1 MARRAKIKR
10 QEERDKFY
18 IITNG
23 KRTEYNYFSLL
34 KSKKSIYDVKVEFA
48 NSDPYGLVE
57 YASRLVPESNQVWV
71 VFDVDNSHKDGRLVQ
86 AIKLAESNGIKYAF
100 SNLAFEVW
108 LIDHFQ
114 KCDQRL
120 DTDGHK
126 RILDK
131 YLSEQKP
138 GLNYDKSDVDV
149 LEKYFIQNYEI
160 AVTNA
165 KVVFQTRMREHIEQ
179 CGENSRPPIWNW
191 NSCTTVYKLVEAL
204 KLSVC

>member
-1 MARRAKIKR
+1 MARREKIKR
-10 QEERDKFY
+10 QERDKFY

-23 KRTEYNYFSLL
+23 KRTEYNYFTIL
-34 KSKKSIYDVKVEFA
+34 KSMKSIYDVRVEFT

-57 YASRLVPESNQVWV
+57 YARQYVPNANRVWV
-71 VFDVDNSHKDGRLVQ
+71 VFDVDNSYKEGRLES
-86 AIKLAESNGIKYAF
+86 AIRLAEKSDVKCAF

-114 KCDQRL
+114 KCNQYL

-126 RILDK
+126 RLLDK
-131 YLSEQKP
+131 YLSEIKT
-138 GLNYDKSDVDV
+138 GLKYDKADNSI
-149 LEKYFIQNYEI
+149 LEKYFIPNYLT

-165 KVVFQTRMREHIEQ
+165 KVVYQTRIKEHIEK

-204 KLSVC
+204 KLSV

>member
-1 MARRAKIKR
+1 MARRAKIKS

-23 KRTEYNYFSLL
+23 KRTEYNYFTLL
-34 KSKKSIYDVKVEFA
+34 KAKKSSIYKVKVEFT

-57 YASRLVPESNQVWV
+57 YARQYVPESNQVWV
-71 VFDVDNSHKDGRLVQ
+71 VFDVDNSYKEGRLE
-86 AIKLAESNGIKYAF
+86 AAMRLAEKSKVKYAF

-114 KCDQRL
+114 KCNQYL

-131 YLSEQKP
+131 YLSEQKV
-138 GLNYDKSDVDV
+138 GLKYDKADETV
-149 LEKYFIQNYEI
+149 LEKYFVPNYEI
-160 AVTNA
+160 AVDNA
-165 KVVFQTRMREHIEQ
+165 KAVFQTMMKEHIEQ

-204 KLSVC
+204 KLSL